1 MALTEVGAFI
11 LSRFQEV
18 IKIYFD
24 SGKLNKR
31 ITFISYLETKN
42 EIGQLIQQP
51 VPIKT
56 VWAFL
61 EPIRGHQQTEAQRL
75 SNETTYK
82 ILTRYHKGIN
92 QEMLIN
98 YEGTHMTFIEMFQSF
113 GFPVACVAALGV
125 YIAKVQNE
133 SRADSKE
140 REDKL
145 FTQLGELSATN
156 KMLLET
162 NAVLARDIN
171 TKLDQ
176 IVANIKG

>member
-1 MALTEVGAFI
+1 
-11 LSRFQEV
+11 
-18 IKIYFD
+18 
-24 SGKLNKR
+24 
-31 ITFISYLETKN
+31 
-42 EIGQLIQQP
+42 
-51 VPIKT
+51 
-56 VWAFL
+56 
-61 EPIRGHQQTEAQRL
+61 
-75 SNETTYK
+75 
-82 ILTRYHKGIN
+82 
-92 QEMLIN
+92 
-98 YEGTHMTFIEMFQSF
+98 MTFIEMFQSF

-162 NAVLARDIN
+162 NAVLAKDIN